1 MLKKQTADDFNS
13 KLKNQL
19 NKQSELY
26 DIKMKQIIKDN
37 EKEIQALRNK
47 YMNDAKLDTQRL
59 SVQLDEQLKQN

>member
-19 NKQSELY
+19 NQQSELY